1 MPSRPVQ
8 PLRKRTELSYF
19 PLAMRTELSY
29 LLVIGNEE
37 GEMNSSQMERYLKS
51 LGIIVKKKPRTSH
64 RLLINP
70 ENGKT
75 SELPYHGGSQQ
86 IGTWLRNKIMKD
98 LGLD

>member
-1 MPSRPVQ
+1 
-8 PLRKRTELSYF
+8 
-19 PLAMRTELSY
+19 
-29 LLVIGNEE
+29 
-37 GEMNSSQMERYLKS
+37 MNSKQMERHLKDR
-51 LGIIVKKKPRTSH
+51 GIKVKKKKGHSH
-64 RLLINP
+64 RILINP